1 MLSDTGGALAGV
13 THLGNRMYRREM
25 RKATENKE
33 EEEEE
38 RKKNFFVL
46 FLFALFPF

>member
-13 THLGNRMYRREM
+13 THLDRMYRREI
-25 RKATENKE
+25 RKETENKE

-38 RKKNFFVL
+38 ERKKELL